1 MQNVKRGGFRIA
13 KQEKTQEQIE
23 YEDATKNLKA
33 LTTKLKLS
41 QQGVDTSSISRQ
53 DLDRVM
59 ALFDKMDAISA
70 DVRNKT
76 AEIQKE
82 SSVEIQKINQR
93 ANEKYTQVSK
103 EIDSLIN
110 KMKKVEVTEPVIEQV
125 DLSEEK
131 IEDKNTKE
139 EIINAATARITEKTR
154 KEIINAFEEMEKI
167 RKDVIDSHKEMVN
180 DDTIIHSV
188 EINQRDKLDTGDMI
202 AANPEMT
209 IEEEIIKKE

>member
-202 AANPEMT
+202 AVNPEMT